1 MVTSEEQLKL
11 NNLLQL
17 LKVMLRKINLIIINK
32 GRWPVKSVKVLL
44 GLLQNL
50 ESNATVKNLD
60 LDKLVI
66 THV

>member
-1 MVTSEEQLKL
+1 
-11 NNLLQL
+11 
-17 LKVMLRKINLIIINK
+17 MLRKINLIIINK